1 MVKKM
6 KKRFVNRTFLDS
18 VKRASI
24 GLWHAIKTEKN
35 YFIYFINVVATTAIN
50 ICLGFS
56 AVEWL
61 IYFLTIAGVFS
72 AECFNTAIEH
82 LCDIVCNDYSEIIK
96 NIKDI
101 ASAGVLCFGIAFYLT
116 EIVLVGVHLFG

>member
-1 MVKKM
+1 MVKRM
-6 KKRFVNRTFLDS
+6 KKRFLNRTFLDS

-35 YFIYFINVVATTAIN
+35 YLIYFINVAIAAAIN
-50 ICLGFS
+50 VYLGFTPI
-56 AVEWL
+56 EWL
-61 IYFLTIAGVFS
+61 IHALTIAGVFS

-82 LCDIVCNDYSEIIK
+82 LCDIICDSYNEKIK
-96 NIKDI
+96 IIKDI
-101 ASAGVLCFGIAFYLT
+101 ASAGVLCFGIVFYLT

>member
-1 MVKKM
+1 M
-6 KKRFVNRTFLDS
+6 KKNFENKTFFDS
-18 VKRASI
+18 VKRAAI
-24 GLWHAIKTEKN
+24 GLWYAIKTEKN

-50 ICLGFS
+50 IYLGFS
-56 AVEWL
+56 AIEWL
-61 IYFLTIAGVFS
+61 IYFLTIVGVFA

-116 EIVLVGVHLFG
+116 EIVLVGVHLFA